1 MENKKYVYK
10 WRLNNKEKYLTYLKQ
25 YRLKNKQKRKEY
37 LLLNKEKI
45 KKQNKQYYLNNKEK
59 IIKYKKKYYLNNY
72 EEKIKKY
79 KNKYYLINKEKIIK
93 YKKKY
98 YLNNIKKM
106 KKYYKLYSQ
115 KNRKKL
121 NQYRA
126 NKAKNDPIFKLIQN
140 QRRRIRQALKEMKKT
155 KSTLKLLGCSAT
167 ELWNHL
173 EKQFKSKMTRKNYG
187 KWHVD
192 HIRPCASFDLTNPK
206 QQQICFHY
214 TNLQPLWAIDNIKK
228 GAKLDYEME

>member
-45 KKQNKQYYLNNKEK
+45 KKQNKQYYLN
-59 IIKYKKKYYLNNY
+59 
-72 EEKIKKY
+72 
-79 KNKYYLINKEKIIK
+79 NKEKIIK

-173 EKQFKSKMTRKNYG
+173 EKQFKPKMTRKNYG

-228 GAKLDYEME
+228 GAKLDYEKENTY

>member
-45 KKQNKQYYLNNKEK
+45 KKQNKQYYLN
-59 IIKYKKKYYLNNY
+59 
-72 EEKIKKY
+72 
-79 KNKYYLINKEKIIK
+79 NKEKIIK

-173 EKQFKSKMTRKNYG
+173 EKQFKPKMTRKNYG

-228 GAKLDYEME
+228 GAKLNYEME

>member
-1 MENKKYVYK
+1 
-10 WRLNNKEKYLTYLKQ
+10 
-25 YRLKNKQKRKEY
+25 
-37 LLLNKEKI
+37 
-45 KKQNKQYYLNNKEK
+45 
-59 IIKYKKKYYLNNY
+59 
-72 EEKIKKY
+72 
-79 KNKYYLINKEKIIK
+79 
-93 YKKKY
+93 
-98 YLNNIKKM
+98 M

-228 GAKLDYEME
+228 GAKLNYEME

>member
-37 LLLNKEKI
+37 LLHNKEKI
-45 KKQNKQYYLNNKEK
+45 KKQYKQYYLNNKEK
-59 IIKYKKKYYLNNY
+59 IIKCKK
-72 EEKIKKY
+72 
-79 KNKYYLINKEKIIK
+79 KYYLINKEKIIK

-140 QRRRIRQALKEMKKT
+140 QRRRIRHALKEIKKT

-173 EKQFKSKMTRKNYG
+173 EKQFKPKMTRKNYG

-228 GAKLDYEME
+228 GVKLNYEME